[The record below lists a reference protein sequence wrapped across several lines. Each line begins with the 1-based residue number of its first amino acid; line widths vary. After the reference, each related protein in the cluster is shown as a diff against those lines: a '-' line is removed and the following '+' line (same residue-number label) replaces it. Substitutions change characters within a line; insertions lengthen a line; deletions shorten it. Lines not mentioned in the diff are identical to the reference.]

1 MQINGNSGNNINFI
15 EQRKS
20 VNALDVKKDI
30 TNSLKSDELSL
41 SSAISPSTLIQTNE
55 SITMLQVA
63 FESIEK
69 LEMSGEKLQK
79 FSEPNI
85 EFEAITESMLD
96 IVDNTVFKETQLFF
110 TNLSFST
117 GSSSLELSLSK
128 DYGIEDL
135 SVNNTDGFEN
145 FKGVLSQ
152 VKEEIQ
158 TIKQHLET
166 ASFNKIASLSTAK
179 PSELLLNK
187 SSEEVALHVKDMSK
201 AHNIDALKDKIST
214 LLD

>member
-15 EQRKS
+15 EQKKS
-20 VNALDVKKDI
+20 VHAPDLKKDI

-41 SSAISPSTLIQTNE
+41 STAVSPSSLLETNE

-69 LEMSGEKLQK
+69 LQEGGEKLQK
-79 FSEPNI
+79 FTEQNI
-85 EFEAITESMLD
+85 EFESITESMLD

-110 TNLSFST
+110 TNLTFST

-135 SVNNTDGFEN
+135 SVDNTDGFE
-145 FKGVLSQ
+145 KLEGILDQ

-158 TIKQHLET
+158 TIKQHLEI
-166 ASFNKIASLSTAK
+166 ASFNKIASLNTTK

-187 SSEEVALHVKDMSK
+187 VNEEVALHVKDIGK
-201 AHNIDALKDKIST
+201 AHDINILKDKIST